1 MYDIALTVQSCLRAD
16 TTVHVAW
23 VVDGSAPPTEAVALT
38 PGGGRIGTLL
48 DGAFDVDLPELA
60 SRVGSGG
67 GIVDLEVSPLAALA
81 GGLEQGS
88 TVRIAVAPG
97 ALIPED
103 AWEAISDRR
112 PVAFSIGLDGD
123 RFTGAT
129 IADPAGNRSEVVDDH
144 LEVSLSANSKVV
156 IAGGGPIAEAVAAAF
171 RFVSWEADVVPEVS
185 AATGIM
191 ATLSPTDAIVV
202 MGHDLEIS
210 GRALEAA
217 VRSKAGYIGSI
228 GSHQMQEMRREW
240 ISYRGAAWDDRVHG
254 PAGLD
259 IGADDPPEIAI
270 AIVAEAL
277 GHLRGNGS

>member
-1 MYDIALTVQSCLRAD
+1 MYDIALTVQSCLRAG
-16 TTVHVAW
+16 TTVHTAW
-23 VVDGSAPPTEAVALT
+23 VVDGGPPTEAVALT
-38 PGGGRIGTLL
+38 PGGGKIGSLL
-48 DGAFDVDLPELA
+48 GGAFDVDLPELV
-60 SRVGSGG
+60 RKVGETG
-67 GIVDLEVSPLAALA
+67 GIVELLVSPLAALI
-81 GGLEQGS
+81 GS
-88 TVRIAVAPG
+88 LTEGDTVQIAIAPG
-97 ALIPED
+97 SLLGED
-103 AWEAISDRR
+103 RWQSIVDRQSI
-112 PVAFSIGLDGD
+112 AFSLGLDGD
-123 RFTGAT
+123 TFTDASDLELSGV
-129 IADPAGNRSEVVDDH
+129 RSELVDGR
-144 LEVSLSANSKVV
+144 LEVSLSATSKVV

-254 PAGLD
+254 PAGID
-259 IGADDPPEIAI
+259 IGADDPSEIAI